1 MIQILLSMALTSSV
15 IAAGIPKIEQDQP
28 PAFCN
33 KLDCPK
39 FETVQTFKEGY
50 ELRRYQPSKWVA
62 TNVSAIEFTRE
73 INTEMFYKLF
83 YYIAGNNSKHMKIPM
98 TAPVLTN
105 ITHGAGP
112 DCESLFE
119 MHFMIPFDLQDDTP
133 SPTDPKL
140 YITTLPQIEAYVRSF
155 GGFPQQNDY
164 VKAVSELADEIKDSS
179 KYNEAFYFEAG
190 YDGPERFTH
199 RHNEVWLGYEIRRYE
214 ASRWVATNKT
224 TMEYTDQD
232 RREMFFRL
240 FHYISGNN
248 TQDLKIPMTSPVLTK
263 VSHGPGPTCESDFF
277 MYFMIPFNMQAN
289 TPKPTDSKAYIVD
302 MPQMD
307 VFVKSFGGR
316 PSEDDKIHQLE
327 LLASEIVDVNQFESS
342 FFFTAGYDGPYTL
355 NRHNEVWLAKI

>member
-1 MIQILLSMALTSSV
+1 MLYLVVLVCISVVSSQIIPSSFQ
-15 IAAGIPKIEQDQP
+15 GMNSDMTP
-28 PAFCN
+28 PSFCHG
-33 KLDCPK
+33 LDCPRYTLIK
-39 FETVQTFKEGY
+39 QYQGY
-50 ELRRYQPSKWVA
+50 EV
-62 TNVSAIEFTRE
+62 
-73 INTEMFYKLF
+73 
-83 YYIAGNNSKHMKIPM
+83 
-98 TAPVLTN
+98 
-105 ITHGAGP
+105 
-112 DCESLFE
+112 
-119 MHFMIPFDLQDDTP
+119 
-133 SPTDPKL
+133 
-140 YITTLPQIEAYVRSF
+140 
-155 GGFPQQNDY
+155 
-164 VKAVSELADEIKDSS
+164 
-179 KYNEAFYFEAG
+179 
-190 YDGPERFTH
+190 
-199 RHNEVWLGYEIRRYE
+199 RRYE